1 MGMSHSVEQSSPAVE
16 TTNVVEPLEV
26 ENPEEPEEETE
37 EPVNESFDWF
47 LSWI

>member
-16 TTNVVEPLEV
+16 PLEV
-26 ENPEEPEEETE
+26 ENPEEPEEESEPE

>member
-16 TTNVVEPLEV
+16 TVESVEPIEV
-26 ENPEEPEEETE
+26 ENPEPEEETE
-37 EPVNESFDWF
+37 EQVHESFDWF

>member
-16 TTNVVEPLEV
+16 TVEPLEV
-26 ENPEEPEEETE
+26 ENPEEEPEEE
-37 EPVNESFDWF
+37 EPVHESFDWF

>member
-16 TTNVVEPLEV
+16 TVDVVEPLEL
-26 ENPEEPEEETE
+26 ENPEPVE
-37 EPVNESFDWF
+37 EPKQVNDSFDWF

>member
-1 MGMSHSVEQSSPAVE
+1 MSHSVEQSSPAVE
-16 TTNVVEPLEV
+16 TTDVVEPLEV
-26 ENPEEPEEETE
+26 ENPEPEETE

>member
-16 TTNVVEPLEV
+16 TIEPLEV
-26 ENPEEPEEETE
+26 ENPEEQPEETE
-37 EPVNESFDWF
+37 EPVNDSFDWF

>member
-16 TTNVVEPLEV
+16 TVESVEPIEV
-26 ENPEEPEEETE
+26 ENPEEPEE
-37 EPVNESFDWF
+37 PVNDSFDWF